1 MRCRKLILIVRVFFK
16 FPICWTKEELSCNQL
31 MLLDN
36 GILHLRKLSAGYK
49 LLSFFELKI
58 WDVTSQNECI
68 ALARCHTTQKLT
80 QSTKYPHRRSPHL
93 PITKRPHYTRAKKN
107 YTPHRPRSITLCQT
121 TWKGPQAPWYRHHS
135 HQTSSTFKTRHWTPF
150 ISWGV
155 ASAFPFDNV
164 WNKWPFYP
172 LSSFLLFYVRYFNLA
187 VCRGKS
193 GLSIRAVSLFPVA
206 GRHPWTR

>member
-1 MRCRKLILIVRVFFK
+1 
-16 FPICWTKEELSCNQL
+16 

-58 WDVTSQNECI
+58 REVTSQNECI

-107 YTPHRPRSITLCQT
+107 YTPTEPDPSPFARPPEKVHRLPDIVIIPIRR
-121 TWKGPQAPWYRHHS
+121 QALSKPG
-135 HQTSSTFKTRHWTPF
+135 
-150 ISWGV
+150 IE
-155 ASAFPFDNV
+155 
-164 WNKWPFYP
+164 P
-172 LSSFLLFYVRYFNLA
+172 LSYPGGLPQRFHSIMFEINDPSIYFLHFYFLR
-187 VCRGKS
+187 
-193 GLSIRAVSLFPVA
+193 
-206 GRHPWTR
+206 

>member
-1 MRCRKLILIVRVFFK
+1 
-16 FPICWTKEELSCNQL
+16 

-58 WDVTSQNECI
+58 WEVASQNECI

-107 YTPHRPRSITLCQT
+107 YTPTEPDPSPFARPPEKVHRLPDIVIIPIRVKHFQYQALNPFHILGGCLSVSI
-121 TWKGPQAPWYRHHS
+121 
-135 HQTSSTFKTRHWTPF
+135 
-150 ISWGV
+150 
-155 ASAFPFDNV
+155 
-164 WNKWPFYP
+164 
-172 LSSFLLFYVRYFNLA
+172 
-187 VCRGKS
+187 
-193 GLSIRAVSLFPVA
+193 
-206 GRHPWTR
+206 